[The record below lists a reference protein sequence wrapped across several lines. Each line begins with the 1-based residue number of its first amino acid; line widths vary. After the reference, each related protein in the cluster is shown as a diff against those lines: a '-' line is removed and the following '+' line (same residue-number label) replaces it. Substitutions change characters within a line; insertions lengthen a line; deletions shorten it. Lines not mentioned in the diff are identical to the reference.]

1 MRSMTAGHPLKL
13 IVLFSIPLLI
23 GNLFQQVYSLT
34 DMFIVGQ
41 HLGEE
46 ALAAV
51 GAMIPI
57 FFMAIL
63 IATGFTRGLAIVTAQ
78 RFGAGDEKGVR
89 RSFTTGMLLS
99 GIFSFLV
106 MFTMVNELP
115 EILMLMK
122 VPDNIFEPS
131 FHFMQILSYALFAT
145 VYYNY
150 LSAVMQSLGDS
161 KTPLYFLIFAC
172 VMNVALNLYL
182 IIYMGMDVRG
192 SAIGTALAQ
201 GVSMLLCFI
210 YMMWKFPLLRTK
222 RKDWK
227 LRSTAVIA
235 HLKLAIPLALQFAVV
250 GFGIVLVQRVCNT
263 FGSGVIAA
271 FAASVRVEQL
281 STMPLF
287 ALSMGLTT
295 FVAQNYGAGNIRRIR
310 QSVWQCSLLSFVLSV
325 LATIVVY
332 FWGKNIVAL
341 FMKNPA
347 PEIIDTAQTYLQIT
361 TLFFFFLGQVSIYRQ
376 TLSGMGNALLP
387 LIACVMELVMR
398 AFAAVY
404 LSNIWGFVGICY
416 AGPIAWIGG
425 ATVVAVGYFW
435 TILKYQKALLPKMRQ
450 KYKKAV

>member
-1 MRSMTAGHPLKL
+1 MRTMTAGHPLKL

-41 HLGEE
+41 YLGIDS
-46 ALAAV
+46 LAAV

-63 IATGFTRGLAIVTAQ
+63 IATGFTRGLAIITAQ

-99 GIFSFLV
+99 GIFSFLI
-106 MFTMVNELP
+106 MFTMINELP
-115 EILMLMK
+115 QILMLMR
-122 VPDNIFEPS
+122 VPDNIFEQS
-131 FHFMQILSYALFAT
+131 FHFMQILTYALVAT

-172 VMNVALNLYL
+172 VMNVLLNLYL
-182 IIYMGMDVRG
+182 IVYLGMDVRG

-201 GVSMLLCFI
+201 GISMVLCFA
-210 YMMWKFPLLRTK
+210 YMLWKFPILRTT

-227 LRSTAVIA
+227 LRSAPVMA
-235 HLKLAIPLALQFAVV
+235 HLKLAIPLSLQFAVV
-250 GFGIVLVQRVCNT
+250 GFGIILVQRVCNT
-263 FGSGVIAA
+263 FGSDVIAA
-271 FAASVRVEQL
+271 FAASIRVEQL

-295 FVAQNYGAGNIRRIR
+295 FVAQNYGAGKIRRIR
-310 QSVWQCSLLSFVLSV
+310 QSVWQCSLLSLTLSV
-325 LATIVVY
+325 MASVVVY
-332 FWGKNIVAL
+332 FWGKNIVSI
-341 FMKNPA
+341 FMKDPT
-347 PEIIDTAQTYLQIT
+347 PEIVDTAQTYLQIT
-361 TLFFFFLGQVSIYRQ
+361 TLFFFFLGQVAIFRQ

-387 LIACVMELVMR
+387 LLACVMELVMR

-404 LSNIWGFVGICY
+404 LSGIWGFVGICY

-435 TILKYQKALLPKMRQ
+435 TILQYQKSLLPKMRQ
-450 KYKKAV
+450 KNKKMA